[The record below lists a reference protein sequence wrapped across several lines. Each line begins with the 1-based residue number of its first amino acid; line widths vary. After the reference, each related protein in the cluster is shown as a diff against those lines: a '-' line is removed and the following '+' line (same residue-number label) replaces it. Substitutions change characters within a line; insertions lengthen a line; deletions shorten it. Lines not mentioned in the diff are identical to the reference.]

1 MLSYMFLTSF
11 KEASSFGLLGLS
23 ASSQAPMRHGG
34 IPHFNTRQEISESDG
49 TLRYVRLR
57 HAEAR
62 MKPADKPL
70 SSRGITKAVYHV
82 RGL

>member
-1 MLSYMFLTSF
+1 
-11 KEASSFGLLGLS
+11 
-23 ASSQAPMRHGG
+23 MRHGG

-62 MKPADKPL
+62 MKPADKSL
-70 SSRGITKAVYHV
+70 SCRGITKAAYHEEDYKEE
-82 RGL
+82 RIGWINSAEYTP